1 MLFQKICK
9 VRDALLTVTDN
20 VGHYEALNAED
31 RYIVW
36 AEDREAESVHANN
49 RKAIQAIQGT
59 VDYFTKTDGDERVD
73 EIQKA
78 LRDAEGVAYQLN
90 SVQHE
95 EETGFVHY
103 EWLWEVS

>member
-9 VRDALLTVTDN
+9 VRDALLAVTDN

-31 RYIVW
+31 R
-36 AEDREAESVHANN
+36 EAESVNADN

-95 EETGFVHY
+95 EETGFIHY